1 MSYIECFPQPFLD
14 ELLNDNCVPF
24 IGAGMSNNA
33 KLPEGKKMPL
43 WPELGTCFKDMLGD
57 DYKNASSIEAF
68 SAYESRFKRPALI
81 AKLKEKLFID
91 EVKPGRSHYAL
102 CQLPFGKICTTNFDF
117 LLEDTF
123 NDIHKKTSV
132 KVREEQLSDYV
143 VKGKVEILK
152 FHGDLNNPQELIA
165 TEEDYDNFVFGH
177 PLLTTYLCNILLT
190 STPLFI
196 GYSLDDAD
204 FRQIFQ
210 LIKSRLKR
218 LTKCAY
224 AIQFNCTK
232 ATRDRFERRG
242 VQVIDLPKDENQTY
256 DEVLE
261 AALLELNQYLQSK
274 KKIVANNLVVQ
285 QALLL
290 NQSNSEQPKESNLCL
305 IQVPAD
311 ELPLYYQM
319 LIGDLTANKITP
331 ISLSDVSVNSDSES
345 QSINSLYGASKYI
358 IWDVDNCYLPTFA
371 SKDKTI
377 IAVSKNDIED
387 NVDCIYVRKPRSFNV
402 MSDELSKEVDSF
414 WSTLRDKVKKEFI
427 GTEVL
432 SVESLMEKGEYQL
445 AVIKATMMLEATL
458 RARYKSPKDRPNYTM
473 YELFQ
478 KSLGKNF
485 NGFRRMTQLITYIR
499 NNAVHLDYHPNQ
511 KEAMEVMDAIK
522 TINDY
527 IENSK
532 TAHMKEVL

>member
-1 MSYIECFPQPFLD
+1 MSYIEYFPQPFLD
-14 ELLNDNCVPF
+14 ELLNFNCVPF

-33 KLPEGKKMPL
+33 KLPKGKNMPL
-43 WPELGTCFKDMLGD
+43 WSELATCFKDMLGN
-57 DYKNASSIEAF
+57 DYKDASSIEVF
-68 SAYESRFKRPALI
+68 SAYENRFKRPALI
-81 AKLKEKLFID
+81 AKLKERLFID
-91 EVKPGRSHYAL
+91 EVKPGNSHYAL
-102 CQLPFGKICTTNFDF
+102 CQLPFDKICTTNFDF
-117 LLEDTF
+117 LLEDTY
-123 NDIHKKTSV
+123 NDIHKKSCV

-143 VKGKVEILK
+143 TKEKVEILK
-152 FHGDLNNPQELIA
+152 FHGDLNNPQELVA
-165 TEEDYDNFVFGH
+165 TEEDYDNFVLGH

-261 AALLELNQYLQSK
+261 AALLELNQYWQSK
-274 KKIVANNLVVQ
+274 TKIVANNLVVQ

-290 NQSNSEQPKESNLCL
+290 NQSNSEQSKESNLCL
-305 IQVPAD
+305 IQVPSD

-319 LIGDLTANKITP
+319 LIGDLTVNKITP
-331 ISLSDVSVNSDSES
+331 ISLSDVSANSDSES
-345 QSINSLYGASKYI
+345 QSINSLYGASKYV

-371 SKDKTI
+371 SKDKI
-377 IAVSKNDIED
+377 VIAVSKNDIEE

-402 MSDELSKEVDSF
+402 LSDELSEEVDSF
-414 WSTLRDKVKKEFI
+414 WITLRDKVKKEFK
-427 GTEVL
+427 GTDVI
-432 SVESLMEKGEYQL
+432 SVESLMERGEYQL
-445 AVIKATMMLEATL
+445 AVIKATMKLEATL
-458 RARYKSPKDRPNYTM
+458 RAKYKSPKDRPNYTM

-485 NGFRRMTQLITYIR
+485 YDFRRKTQFITYIR
-499 NNAVHLDYHPNQ
+499 NNSVHLDYHPT
-511 KEAMEVMDAIK
+511 KDEATEVMNAINS
-522 TINDY
+522 INDY
-527 IENSK
+527 IGK
-532 TAHMKEVL
+532 TKNTH